1 MSGEGLEGQTE
12 KADQS
17 AKERGASV
25 GVWGNRD
32 LRGDTRNEPRPE
44 GNCFTRK
51 VGANFYGNV
60 PTFRCPAFWCV
71 SGPRRPG
78 LISTPF

>member
-12 KADQS
+12 KADRS
-17 AKERGASV
+17 AKERGASA
-25 GVWGNRD
+25 GGWGNRD
-32 LRGDTRNEPRPE
+32 LRGDARNEPRPE
-44 GNCFTRK
+44 GNCLTCK
-51 VGANFYGNV
+51 VGANFYWNT

-71 SGPRRPG
+71 SVPRRPG